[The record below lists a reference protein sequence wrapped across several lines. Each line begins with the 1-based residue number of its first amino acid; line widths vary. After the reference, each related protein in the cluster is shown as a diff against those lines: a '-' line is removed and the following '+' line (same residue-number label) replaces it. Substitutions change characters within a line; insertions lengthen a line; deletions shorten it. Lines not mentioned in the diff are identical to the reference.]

1 MGLLAIILLLMGGV
15 GFLTFGF
22 QATVCGKPPNQW
34 AVGTLDNRMVIIHG
48 LAYNL
53 SDFKHPTAGATFDGN
68 RNPLSTPGFDVAGQ
82 DVSFMFQ
89 RVNGSCDGVFTRGT
103 QSAIPATGGN
113 LHWYFPCNSFSQY
126 GATQFNK
133 TGYDS
138 GYQCHATSRS
148 RDLLSERAN
157 AGLVSYNWT
166 QITDGTRNLAVFK
179 SSVTPKLFSHFFF
192 SDTIAVPYSISAF

>member
-34 AVGTLDNRMVIIHG
+34 AVGTVDNRMVIING

-53 SDFKHPTAGATFDGN
+53 TDFKHPKAGATFDGTKS
-68 RNPLSTPGFDVAGQ
+68 PIVTPGFNVGAQ

-89 RVNGSCDGVFTRGT
+89 KVNGSCNGIITPASNSF
-103 QSAIPATGGN
+103 IPSTAGN
-113 LHWYFPCNSFSQY
+113 LRYYFPCNTFSQF
-126 GATQFNK
+126 GNSQLNR

-138 GYQCHATSRS
+138 AFQCHASSHS
-148 RDLLSERAN
+148 RDLLN
-157 AGLVSYNWT
+157 NLKNTGLVSYNWT
-166 QITDGTRNLAVFK
+166 QITDGSRNLAVFK
-179 SSVTPKLFSHFFF
+179 S
-192 SDTIAVPYSISAF
+192 